1 MKHTAPAATNPS
13 VTSAAIA
20 LPELL
25 PHGRYLDPR
34 HAGGV
39 SGASTDEERSA
50 GGLAGTVK
58 RFRKDKYGSGEARAY
73 GWIKATYRNAIEYS
87 GMKQD
92 IEGGIMMGAFLG
104 VMVGGSLLAIGL
116 VQMLEASD
124 IFEFAFGLAWAV
136 ASAGLLSW
144 LVLTPLRHTW
154 RAPRDLPTIFDR
166 ESRRVYR
173 MVRAVQPG
181 LKGLFKPW
189 PVLAVGYE
197 WDLLDAEH
205 DVEVAGSAATVTRLH
220 RLAFV
225 VRKGADD
232 PTIIDH
238 FEVGNAMAQ
247 GEAMVAPMWEHIR
260 RFMGGTGPHLPH
272 PSERLDSRADVKPTW
287 WQACGEAGPF
297 GSRYGWWWRH
307 QFFLTA
313 FYHLIVG
320 LSLGFSLYFFSLN
333 GSPVS
338 FLVMIVAW
346 VILSINWGQG
356 TGKWLLAHTSRTYD
370 WPQEVKDAV
379 GPATAR
385 GAGW

>member
-1 MKHTAPAATNPS
+1 MTHAAPEATNPS
-13 VTSAAIA
+13 TTIAAIA

-25 PHGRYLDPR
+25 PHGRYVDLR

-39 SGASTDEERSA
+39 SGASSDEERPA

-58 RFRKDKYGSGEARAY
+58 RFRKDKSASGEARAY
-73 GWIKATYRNAIEYS
+73 GWIKATYGNAIEYS
-87 GMKQD
+87 AMKQEL
-92 IEGGIMMGAFLG
+92 EGAIMMGAFLAIMIG
-104 VMVGGSLLAIGL
+104 IVGFGFAIFVLSFLNLFTLVLGSVVL
-116 VQMLEASD
+116 VAV
-124 IFEFAFGLAWAV
+124 V
-136 ASAGLLSW
+136 ASTSW
-144 LVLTPLRHTW
+144 MILTPLRHTW
-154 RAPRDLPTIFDR
+154 RAPRDLPIIFDR
-166 ESRRVYR
+166 SSRCVYR
-173 MVRAVQPG
+173 MVRVVQPG

-189 PVLAVGYE
+189 PVLAVAYE

-225 VRKGADD
+225 VRKSADD

-247 GEAMVAPMWEHIR
+247 GDAMVAPMWEHIR
-260 RFMGGTGPHLPH
+260 RFMGGKGPHLPH
-272 PSERLDSRADVKPTW
+272 PSEQLDSRADVKPTW

-297 GSRYGWWWRH
+297 GSRYGWWWRN

-370 WPQEVKDAV
+370 WPQEVKNVV

-385 GAGW
+385 GEGW

>member
-1 MKHTAPAATNPS
+1 M
-13 VTSAAIA
+13 A
-20 LPELL
+20 LQELL
-25 PHGRYLDPR
+25 PHGQYVDPR

-39 SGASTDEERSA
+39 SGASTDDERPA

-58 RFRKDKYGSGEARAY
+58 RFRKDKSASGDARAY
-73 GWIKATYRNAIEYS
+73 GWIKAIYGNAIEYS
-87 GMKQD
+87 GMKQEL
-92 IEGGIMMGAFLG
+92 EGGIMMGAFMG
-104 VMVGGSLLAIGL
+104 VMIGGGMAISFGSFAIFILLEPSQSWSLDLFMVVGSALMVCASLALA
-116 VQMLEASD
+116 
-124 IFEFAFGLAWAV
+124 AWMI
-136 ASAGLLSW
+136 
-144 LVLTPLRHTW
+144 LTPLRHTW
-154 RAPRDLPTIFDR
+154 RAPRDLPIIFDR
-166 ESRRVYR
+166 ASRRVYR

-197 WDLLDAEH
+197 RDLLDAEH

-260 RFMGGTGPHLPH
+260 RFMGGKGQHLPH

-297 GSRYGWWWRH
+297 GSRYSWWWRH

-379 GPATAR
+379 GPATSR